1 MTLIVDSGSTKTDWS
16 FLDDGV
22 VSHTIKT
29 QGINPFHL
37 QRRDIDR
44 IMQNELIPGLGNID
58 PQEISDL
65 YYYGAGCAT
74 ATLCSEMKEILH
86 SYFPKANICVESDM
100 LGAARALCGHSEGVA
115 CVLGTG
121 SNSCLYDGEFISD
134 NVPSLGYILGDEGSS
149 ADLGR
154 HLLSDC
160 LKRQLPEQVAKEF
173 MERYQLTMDNILEN
187 VYRKPMANRYMASF
201 APFLGEKRHI
211 PEVQNLL
218 KSCFA
223 RFLRRNVMN
232 YHKPWL
238 PVNFVGTLAYTF
250 REELS
255 AAAESMGLSLGT
267 VMKSPMEGLI
277 IYHTTK

>member
-1 MTLIVDSGSTKTDWS
+1 MIVIADSGSTKTDWS
-16 FLDDGV
+16 FLRDGV
-22 VSHTIKT
+22 VHKAVKT
-29 QGINPFHL
+29 QGINPYHL
-37 QRRDIDR
+37 LEKDIDR
-44 IMQNELIPGLGNID
+44 ILQEELITELDSID
-58 PQEISDL
+58 PTEVDSI

-74 ATLCSEMKEILH
+74 SQICLEMKGILNRYFTKAEIH
-86 SYFPKANICVESDM
+86 VESDM
-100 LGAARALCGHSEGVA
+100 LGAARALCGHAEGVA

-173 MERYQLTMDNILEN
+173 MERYNLTMDTILEN
-187 VYRKPMANRYMASF
+187 VYRKPMANTYMANF
-201 APFLGEKRHI
+201 TPFLGEKRQV
-211 PEVQNLL
+211 PEVHNLL
-218 KSCFA
+218 TSCFS

-255 AAAESMGLSLGT
+255 EAAESLGLSLGK

-277 IYHTTK
+277 TYHTTK